1 MYVSTRNSEEIVS
14 AVTEMEMKEGDVAA
28 IFLGE
33 KNRPDVARIISG
45 LNREGIDFIG
55 GIFPGI
61 IHGDKR
67 YEEGAVMMTMPVLKK
82 PFLIKGLDTEA
93 IELPD
98 FGALLTE
105 DISTQYTA
113 MILVDGL
120 TSNIALFLAEMFN
133 QLGNSV
139 HYFGGGGG
147 SLSLQQE
154 PCLFCPEGFFQDAAI
169 VSFVKLES
177 NLGVRHGWEEI
188 KGPMVATRTEKNII
202 FELNWENAFDVYRE
216 TVEAD
221 SGKKLT
227 AENFFDIAKGYPFG
241 IMKEGEEH
249 IVRDPIAVNEKGELI
264 CVGEVPE
271 NAALSIMKGNRD
283 SLIRA
288 AAQAVDDCVGDEKRG
303 LRLSL
308 IADCI
313 SRVIFLE
320 DDFSK
325 ELEAVNN
332 RIQSVHEKQ
341 TPLGMLTLGE
351 ISSYGEGFLE
361 FFNKTIVVGTFYGG

>member
-1 MYVSTRNSEEIVS
+1 
-14 AVTEMEMKEGDVAA
+14 
-28 IFLGE
+28 
-33 KNRPDVARIISG
+33 
-45 LNREGIDFIG
+45 
-55 GIFPGI
+55 
-61 IHGDKR
+61 
-67 YEEGAVMMTMPVLKK
+67 
-82 PFLIKGLDTEA
+82 
-93 IELPD
+93 
-98 FGALLTE
+98 
-105 DISTQYTA
+105 
-113 MILVDGL
+113 
-120 TSNIALFLAEMFN
+120 
-133 QLGNSV
+133 
-139 HYFGGGGG
+139 
-147 SLSLQQE
+147 
-154 PCLFCPEGFFQDAAI
+154 
-169 VSFVKLES
+169 
-177 NLGVRHGWEEI
+177 
-188 KGPMVATRTEKNII
+188 MVATRTEKNII
-202 FELNWENAFDVYRE
+202 LELNWENAFDVYRE

-288 AAQAVDDCVGDEKRG
+288 AAQAADDCVGDEKRG

-320 DDFSK
+320 DDFPR

-332 RIQSVHEKQ
+332 RIQSVDEKQ